1 MQWVMRNNNNSDI
14 NNDENNRDRSNDDFN
29 VMKIVMSWF
38 SIAEKL
44 FSAFSWVFFA
54 S

>member
-29 VMKIVMSWF
+29 VMKIVMS
-38 SIAEKL
+38 
-44 FSAFSWVFFA
+44 
-54 S
+54 